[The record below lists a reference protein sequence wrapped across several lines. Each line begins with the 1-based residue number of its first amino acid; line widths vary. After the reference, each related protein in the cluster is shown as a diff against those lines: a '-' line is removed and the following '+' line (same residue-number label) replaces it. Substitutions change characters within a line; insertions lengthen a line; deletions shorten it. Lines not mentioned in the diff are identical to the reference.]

1 MSAEQATSEQHATH
15 SDASLTGAAAIF
27 QRLFCDYLSQASC
40 VGELAKTE
48 AQLSAK
54 ALLLTVGLIVAIAM
68 SAIVVW
74 LSLLGVSAYLLYL
87 IWDSVLVSAAVIIIL
102 QGLLI
107 RWLLGQLGQA
117 IERIGFS
124 RTLNVI
130 SSAKEQEQNDA
141 SQATS

>member
-1 MSAEQATSEQHATH
+1 MSAEHASGEQQTSQT
-15 SDASLTGAAAIF
+15 DASLTGAAALF
-27 QRLFCDYLSQASC
+27 QRLISDYLSQASC

-48 AQLSAK
+48 AKLSAK

-74 LSLLGVSAYLLYL
+74 LSLLGASAYLLYL
-87 IWDSVLVSAAVIIIL
+87 IWDSVLISAAVIIIL

-107 RWLLGQLGQA
+107 RWLLGQLGPA

-130 SSAKEQEQNDA
+130 SSTTQQEQSDA
-141 SQATS
+141 SEATS

>member
-1 MSAEQATSEQHATH
+1 MSAEHASGEQQTSQN
-15 SDASLTGAAAIF
+15 DASLTGAAALF
-27 QRLFCDYLSQASC
+27 QRLISDYLSQASC

-74 LSLLGVSAYLLYL
+74 LSLLGASAYLLYL
-87 IWDSVLVSAAVIIIL
+87 IWDSVLISAAVIIIL

-130 SSAKEQEQNDA
+130 SSTTQQEQSDA
-141 SQATS
+141 SEATS